1 MRTSVLYFLMCLV
14 ISYFANIC
22 QTVMTTLCSLLST
35 HIHIEH
41 VGSDWYS
48 GFEAEASGFNM
59 HIRVKDYFIMIKN
72 KYNKVGSW
80 T

>member
-1 MRTSVLYFLMCLV
+1 
-14 ISYFANIC
+14 
-22 QTVMTTLCSLLST
+22 MTTLCSLLST

-48 GFEAEASGFNM
+48 GFEAEVSGFNM

-72 KYNKVGSW
+72 KHNKVGSW